1 MGLEPLVS
9 VCIPAYNSSDYI
21 EDTIR
26 SILEQEYQNL
36 ELIVVD
42 DKSSDDTVSIV
53 KRLQG
58 TDSRIKLFE
67 NEQNLGMSG
76 NWSRCLSLC
85 QGEFVKLICA
95 DDMIEPN
102 AIKVEAQALM
112 EHPTANLA
120 ESDTRLVDINGK
132 TTGAFKR
139 YYKSGLVDG
148 KKVAKTSL
156 MLNNFFGA
164 PVNNMI
170 RRSILEKTGYFD
182 PAFTYILDFDMWVRI
197 ACIGDVYIIH
207 ELLNRFRVRNDSNT
221 GTMIG
226 KKQDVYV
233 AEHRRLVEKHAA
245 IGILKIS
252 RFEVW
257 LSVMLRKLRNIIIF
271 FYLKIFAK

>member
-1 MGLEPLVS
+1 MSSEPLVS
-9 VCIPAYNSSDYI
+9 VCIPAYNSSAYI
-21 EDTIR
+21 EETIR
-26 SILEQEYQNL
+26 SVMAQEYQNI

-42 DKSSDDTVSIV
+42 DRSSDDTVCIV
-53 KRLQG
+53 KHLQEE
-58 TDSRIKLFE
+58 DDRIKLFE
-67 NEQNLGMSG
+67 NEKNLGMSG
-76 NWSRCLSLC
+76 NWSRCLELC

-102 AIKVEAQALM
+102 ALKLEAKALM
-112 EHPTANLA
+112 EHPTVNLV

-139 YYKSGLVDG
+139 YHKSGVVDG

-170 RRSILEKTGYFD
+170 RRSVLEKTGYFD
-182 PAFTYILDFDMWVRI
+182 PTFTYILDFDMWVRI
-197 ACIGDVYIIH
+197 ACTGDVYIIH

-221 GTMIG
+221 GNMIG

-233 AEHRRLVEKHAA
+233 AEHRKLVEKHAA
-245 IGILKIS
+245 AGVLKIS
-252 RFEVW
+252 RFEIW
-257 LSVMLRKLRNIIIF
+257 LSVLLRKLRNVIIY

>member
-53 KRLQG
+53 KRLQE

-102 AIKVEAQALM
+102 AIKLEAQALI
-112 EHPTANLA
+112 EHSSANLT
-120 ESDTRLVDINGK
+120 ESDTRLVDIYGK
-132 TTGAFKR
+132 PIGAFKR
-139 YYKSGLVDG
+139 YHKSGVVDG
-148 KKVAKTSL
+148 KKVAKASL

-170 RRSILEKTGYFD
+170 RRSVLEETGYFD

-197 ACIGDVYIIH
+197 ACTGDVYIIH
-207 ELLNRFRVRNDSNT
+207 QLLNRFQVRNDSNT
-221 GTMIG
+221 GTMIRD
-226 KKQDVYV
+226 KREIYV
-233 AEHRRLVEKHAA
+233 SEHRRLVEKHAA
-245 IGILKIS
+245 AGILKVS

-257 LSVMLRKLRNIIIF
+257 VSVLLRRLRNIAIF